1 MDKKGSVTYMQIS
14 NYQDEAYTAIKQM
27 ILSMQLTPGEKVDKY
42 ELSTQLNI
50 GVTPI
55 REAIIRLRREGLFD
69 VIPQSGTYVSKINVD
84 EMNQGRFARVELE
97 KTIIASA
104 AERMTA
110 DQVDELEQQI
120 ALQGVYEHNQDYGH
134 FFQIRS

>member
-1 MDKKGSVTYMQIS
+1 MQIS

-134 FFQIRS
+134 FQIRS